1 VKVNKDLLLIL
12 KSCGIADTEPDLGA
26 KLMNSFL
33 NVLFE
38 AGSLP
43 AKIICMGTGIFL
55 TTEDSPVHEIL
66 DKFSRN
72 GTEILSCG
80 TCLEYYGRADKLII
94 GNPTNMKDTV
104 RAILGYKKVLS
115 P

>member
-1 VKVNKDLLLIL
+1 MKINKDLLLIL
-12 KSCGIADTEPDLGA
+12 KSSGIADSEPDLGA

-38 AGSLP
+38 SETLP

-55 TTEDSPVHEIL
+55 TTEGSPVNEIL
-66 DKFSRN
+66 DKFAQN
-72 GTEILSCG
+72 GVEILSCG
-80 TCLEYYGRADKLII
+80 TCLEYYGRNEKLIV
-94 GNPTNMKDTV
+94 GRQTKMSDTV
-104 RAILGYKKVLS
+104 DAMINYNKVLS

>member
-1 VKVNKDLLLIL
+1 MKVNKDLLLVL
-12 KSCGIADTEPDLGA
+12 KSSGLSDGEPDLGA

-33 NVLFE
+33 NVLLE
-38 AGSLP
+38 KGSLP

-55 TTEDSPVHEIL
+55 TTENSPVIEIL
-66 DKFSRN
+66 DKFTRN

-94 GNPTNMKDTV
+94 GDPTNMKDTV
-104 RAILGYKKVLS
+104 DAFLGYKEVLS

>member
-1 VKVNKDLLLIL
+1 MKVNKDLLLIL
-12 KSCGIADTEPDLGA
+12 KSSGIADTEPDLGT

-38 AGSLP
+38 GGTLP

-55 TTEDSPVHEIL
+55 TTEGSTVGEIL
-66 DKFSRN
+66 DEFVKN
-72 GTEILSCG
+72 GVEILSCG
-80 TCLEYYGRADKLII
+80 TCLEYYGRTDKLII
-94 GNPTNMKDTV
+94 GNSTNMKDTV
-104 RAILGYKKVLS
+104 GAMLGYKKVLS